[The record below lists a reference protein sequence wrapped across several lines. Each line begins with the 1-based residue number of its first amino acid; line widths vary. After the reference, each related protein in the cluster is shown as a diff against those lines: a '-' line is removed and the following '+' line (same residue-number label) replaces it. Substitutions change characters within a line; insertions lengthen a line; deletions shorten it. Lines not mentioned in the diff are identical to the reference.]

1 MLLIHLTERFKGK
14 SFKKAW
20 KDNLFQELFYDFVS
34 RPVLSDKLP
43 AVKSIEEILK
53 EEYYD
58 YVLELSPKE
67 HDELVWD
74 ILDKLNIVELNL
86 EDFCNLYIVL
96 DADHDKLI
104 SIIDNKIFDD

>member
-1 MLLIHLTERFKGK
+1 MILIHLTKRFKGK
-14 SFKKAW
+14 SIFEAW
-20 KDNLFQELFYDFVS
+20 KDENFQELYYDFVS

-43 AVKSIEEILK
+43 AVRTIEEILK

-67 HDELVWD
+67 HDELVWN
-74 ILDKLNIVELNL
+74 ILNELHIIELNL

-96 DADHDKLI
+96 DADRDKLI
-104 SIIDNKIFDD
+104 SIIDHKIFD